1 MIEITPQDRYNNRIS
16 KRQLAKNRKAK
27 EKKQRREFMDTLEL
41 DDIESMYPNY
51 FKDIED
57 ADITRDTFEETAE
70 ELADERP
77 YHTYLVTFKV
87 LVTPLLK
94 MVNNKKI
101 YKREHLIV
109 EARGF
114 KEARDIVRAKYDNK
128 YLDDGGIGN
137 ISTTILTNEQM
148 ELYRSSNKDNQ
159 TEIMNNLITETE
171 L

>member
-27 EKKQRREFMDTLEL
+27 EKKQRRELMDTVGL
-41 DDIESMYPNY
+41 DDELKKYVK
-51 FKDIED
+51 KDIHD
-57 ADITRDTFEETAE
+57 ADITRDTFEKTTE
-70 ELADERP
+70 ELADENP
-77 YHTYLVTFKV
+77 YHTYMVTFKV

-94 MVNNKKI
+94 MVTNKKI

-128 YLDDGGIGN
+128 YLDEGGIGN
-137 ISTTILTNEQM
+137 ISTTRLTNEQM
-148 ELYRSSNKDNQ
+148 ELYRSMNKDNQ
-159 TEIMNNLITETE
+159 TEVMNDLITELE
-171 L
+171 